1 MKLPTKVFAVVFCE
15 RGNTEESCTL
25 VFANSEDEIP
35 SMFPN
40 AEVKE
45 YVELRMAIPVS
56 EGNYSLSSEVIHDEV
71 NSPNHYCKGG
81 IECIDVIK
89 AATEGLVG
97 MEAVCTANIIKY
109 IFRWKDKN
117 GTVDVKKCEW
127 YVKRLIQELESNN
140 EAI

>member
-1 MKLPTKVFAVVFCE
+1 MKLPKRVFAVVFCE
-15 RGNTEESCTL
+15 RGNTEETCVF
-25 VFANSEDEIP
+25 VFANSEDEIS

-56 EGNYSLSSEVIHDEV
+56 EGEACVEDARHDEV

-127 YVKRLIQELESNN
+127 YIKRLIKELESNN